1 MIGNTS
7 TVPHVSKGE
16 QNQHELAGGKKH
28 LASDVFFEIAI
39 VLFLGKGSPWIEH
52 NIQVGRTSIPWT
64 KDV

>member
-39 VLFLGKGSPWIEH
+39 VLFLGKGSP
-52 NIQVGRTSIPWT
+52 
-64 KDV
+64 